1 MNSYERVMTV
11 LNGETADRVP
21 VIPLIRE
28 WPARQLGWSLGEVL
42 SSVEKH
48 VFSQYHLAL
57 ELDYDCVYDLNAIN
71 AEAEALGSVLKDNDI
86 SVARYAIEDYDRD
99 CKRLRLLDPFR
110 DGRLPM
116 ILEGIRR
123 LKEIA
128 GFQKVVVGY
137 MQSPFRLA
145 SMLRGPNRIL
155 VDCLRQPDRV
165 SGLLDFC
172 THCQALYGMALV
184 RAGADIVDIS
194 DPLASG
200 DVMSREMCYEFSL
213 RHSATVI
220 GFLKR
225 AGAMISYH
233 VCGDTTDRLDM
244 LAGLEVDALSI
255 DHKVDL
261 KVARER
267 LGDRVCLLGNVD
279 PELLLSGSP
288 EEVGAVCQRC
298 IEDGGR
304 DGHFILSS
312 GCLIP
317 ADAPLENVGAMVDA
331 GRNHAYRT

>member
-1 MNSYERVMTV
+1 MNSYERVMAV
-11 LNGETADRVP
+11 LSGETPDRVP

-28 WPARQLGWSLGEVL
+28 WPARQLGWTLSDVL

-48 VFSQYHLAL
+48 VFSQVRLAL

-71 AEAEALGSVLKDNDI
+71 AEAQALGSVLKDDDI
-86 SVARYAIEDYDRD
+86 SVTRYAIEDFDRD
-99 CKRLRLLDPFR
+99 WKKLKLFDPYK

-116 ILEGIRR
+116 ILEGVRR

-128 GFQKVVVGY
+128 GFQKVVIGY

-145 SMLRGPNRIL
+145 SMLRGPERIL
-155 VDCLRQPDRV
+155 VDCLRQPDKV
-165 SGLLDFC
+165 TALLDFC
-172 THCQALYGMALV
+172 THCQVLYGMALV
-184 RAGADIVDIS
+184 RAGADIIDIS

-200 DVMSREMCYEFSL
+200 DLVSKELAYEFSF
-213 RHSATVI
+213 RHSATLI

-225 AGAMISYH
+225 VGAMVSYH

-244 LAGLEVDALSI
+244 LAGLGADVLSL

-267 LGDRVCLLGNVD
+267 LGDRVLLGNVD

-288 EEVGAVCQRC
+288 KEVGAVSRKC
-298 IEDGGR
+298 IQDAGR
-304 DGHFILSS
+304 EGRFILSS

-317 ADAPLENVGAMVDA
+317 ADAPFENVRAMVDA
-331 GRNHAYRT
+331 ARNHMYRT